1 MAREDN
7 NSLSLTCAKFFVQ
20 LINTTALF
28 FQTNFNPGQMLNK
41 LYLWMICLIDFDVD
55 TTLGLAN
62 DMAKKTRV
70 EVDVMGELEK
80 VSFLA
85 NFLGLPI

>member
-1 MAREDN
+1 MKN
-7 NSLSLTCAKFFVQ
+7 CK
-20 LINTTALF
+20 
-28 FQTNFNPGQMLNK
+28 
-41 LYLWMICLIDFDVD
+41 IDFDVD

-70 EVDVMGELEK
+70 QVDVMGELEK
-80 VSFLA
+80 VSFLT